1 MAAVR
6 AGLGVTLL
14 AASTVP
20 AGVRTLGEREG
31 FPEMGAL
38 DVCVHGSRE
47 NSSEAADCLA
57 EYVAASFG

>member
-1 MAAVR
+1 MR

-14 AASTVP
+14 AESTVP
-20 AGVRTLGEREG
+20 TDVRRLGERED

-47 NSSEAADCLA
+47 NASEAADCLA
-57 EYVAASFG
+57 EYVAGSFG